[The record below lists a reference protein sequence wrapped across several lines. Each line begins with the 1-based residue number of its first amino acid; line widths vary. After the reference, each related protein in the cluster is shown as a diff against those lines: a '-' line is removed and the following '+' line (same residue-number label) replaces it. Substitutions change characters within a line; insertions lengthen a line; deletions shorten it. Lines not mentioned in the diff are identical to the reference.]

1 MPRRPHPAA
10 CPLLATVAAALVP
23 ALLGACSSR
32 PTLLE
37 PLTSTP
43 GPRLSASDFRQPD
56 APAAVGPF
64 VQSSGTPL
72 SVPAPIT
79 DPVGVS
85 PTAPAN
91 SSAAAQSGNR
101 TPLPGPNDPA
111 PGTVGVDP
119 NPPDLTGATPA
130 PVGRPTLIDVK
141 VGDINGRPVFAN
153 EFLAPMEARL
163 RALSLELP
171 RAAWTREA
179 RESIQGALITT
190 LQSELL
196 AAEALE
202 SIPPAARE
210 VGLTRVLNATRQRT
224 LARAGGSIT
233 EAQRRLLEERN
244 QTLEQFLREQQ
255 EAQLVG
261 LSRENLIRGI
271 QVSGRDIENYYLRNS
286 DSFNPPPSA
295 RFRRIDAVA
304 AQAQTIARITES
316 LAQGT
321 PFQEVAAS
329 NLNAPN
335 RRANAGLVDVPFEG
349 QYEQAEFFNNAELN
363 VAARGLRPGEWTG
376 PVAYFNGQLVA
387 WLYLE
392 RVSDDSRTLYEAQIQ
407 ISDTLRQQ
415 ELVQRAEELI
425 TRLRDRASFTSEAEM
440 IDRLMAIATQR
451 YYPPEQPEPDRG
463 AGLPGPR

>member
-1 MPRRPHPAA
+1 MPRRPQPAA
-10 CPLLATVAAALVP
+10 CRLLAASVLVL
-23 ALLGACSSR
+23 LLGACSSR

-64 VQSSGTPL
+64 VQTPGVPV
-72 SVPAPIT
+72 SVPPPIT

-85 PTAPAN
+85 PTAPSN
-91 SSAAAQSGNR
+91 SAAAAQSGNR
-101 TPLPGPNDPA
+101 TPAGPNDPA
-111 PGTVGVDP
+111 PGTVVVDP
-119 NPPDLTGATPA
+119 NPPNLTGSAPA
-130 PVGRPTLIDVK
+130 PVGRPMLIDVK

-286 DSFNPPPSA
+286 DTFNPPPSA

-304 AQAQTIARITES
+304 AQAQTVANITEA
-316 LAQGT
+316 LARGT
-321 PFQEVAAS
+321 PFEEVAAS

-335 RRANAGLVDVPFEG
+335 RRANAGLVVVPFAGEYAQG
-349 QYEQAEFFNNAELN
+349 EFFNNAELN
-363 VAARGLRPGEWTG
+363 DAARRLRPGEWAG
-376 PVAYFNGQLVA
+376 PITYFNGQLVT
-387 WLYLE
+387 WLRLE
-392 RVSDDSRTLYEAQIQ
+392 RVTDDSRTLYEAQIQ

-425 TRLRDRASFTSEAEM
+425 ARLRERASFTSETEM
-440 IDRLMAIATQR
+440 IDRLLAIATQR
-451 YYPPEQPEPDRG
+451 YYPPEQAEPNPG
-463 AGLPGPR
+463 AGVPGPR